1 MTKQSYS
8 VALVGATGLVGGEIV
23 TALEERGFPLA
34 ALQAY
39 ASVRSA
45 GDEVRCA
52 GLFARVELIDRAR
65 FSGVDLVVFAAGEQI
80 AAEWA
85 PRFADAG
92 AVVIDTSALYGDDP
106 AVPLVVPE
114 VNAADLAGYTERR
127 IVASPDA
134 PAIALAVALHPLHA
148 ASTVLRAVV
157 STFEPVSGAGRL
169 GVEVLEGQTREL
181 MHGRSL
187 DLEPDVHRT
196 AFNVV
201 PHVGE
206 FLAGGVTR
214 DEAYTAVALRRLLDS
229 PDLLASITRVRVP
242 SFFGTGVSVSLELG
256 TPLSAAAA
264 RDLLRGAP
272 GLHLYDDDGSVG
284 RYPTPV
290 DAVGQDAVCVGR
302 LRVDEDRATL
312 DCWLAVDNIRKGAAV
327 NAVQIAELLARD
339 YL

>member
-1 MTKQSYS
+1 MQNSGYS
-8 VALVGATGLVGGEIV
+8 VAVVGATGLVGGEIV

-39 ASVRSA
+39 ASVRSS
-45 GDEVRCA
+45 GDEIRCA
-52 GLFARVELIDRAR
+52 GLTTRVELIDRAR
-65 FSGVDLVVFAAGEQI
+65 FDGTDIVFLAAGEQV

-85 PRFADAG
+85 PRAADAG
-92 AVVIDTSALYGDDP
+92 AVVIDTSALFADDP
-106 AVPLVVPE
+106 TVPLVVPE
-114 VNAADLAGYTERR
+114 VNAVDVAEYTARR
-127 IVASPDA
+127 IVASPDT
-134 PAIALAVALHPLHA
+134 PAIALAVVLHPVHA
-148 ASTVLRAVV
+148 VSTVVRAVV

-169 GVEVLEGQTREL
+169 GIEALEGQTREL

-187 DLEPDVHRT
+187 DLEADVHRI

-201 PHVGE
+201 PQLGE

-214 DEAYTAVALRRLLDS
+214 HEAHAVAALRRLLDA
-229 PDLLASITRVRVP
+229 PDLSTSMTRVRVP
-242 SFFGTGVSVSLELG
+242 CFFGTGLAVSLELG
-256 TPLSAAAA
+256 APLSAAAA
-264 RDLLRGAP
+264 RDILRSTP
-272 GLHLYDDDGSVG
+272 GVHLYDEDVPM
-284 RYPTPV
+284 RYPTPA
-290 DAVGQDAVCVGR
+290 DAVGQDAVCLGR

>member
-1 MTKQSYS
+1 
-8 VALVGATGLVGGEIV
+8 VA
-23 TALEERGFPLA
+23 
-34 ALQAY
+34 
-39 ASVRSA
+39 
-45 GDEVRCA
+45 
-52 GLFARVELIDRAR
+52 
-65 FSGVDLVVFAAGEQI
+65 
-80 AAEWA
+80 
-85 PRFADAG
+85 
-92 AVVIDTSALYGDDP
+92 IDTSALFADDP

-114 VNAADLAGYTERR
+114 VNPADVAGYTERR

-134 PAIALAVALHPLHA
+134 PTIALAVALHPVHA
-148 ASTVLRAVV
+148 MCTIVRAVV

-169 GVEVLEGQTREL
+169 GIEALEGQTREL

-187 DLEPDVHRT
+187 DLEPDVSRT

-214 DEAYTAVALRRLLDS
+214 DEAYTAAALRRLLDA
-229 PDLLASITRVRVP
+229 PDLSTSITRVRVP
-242 SFFGTGVSVSLELG
+242 SFFGTGICVSLELG
-256 TPLSAAAA
+256 APLSAAAA

-272 GLHLYDDDGSVG
+272 GLHLYDDGTPG

-290 DAVGQDAVCVGR
+290 DAVGQDAVCLGR
-302 LRVDEDRATL
+302 LRVDEDHATL